1 MFQITPKAKRYVV
14 VFAISSAAAAVVSI
28 VLLILLNA
36 SLLKLPVQ
44 APATKQRVEAPS
56 TPKEAPAKGEA
67 EYSVITERNL
77 FRAKLQTE
85 IPREKTEREIEEENL
100 TAVLRE
106 MILKGIWLGKQKG
119 DDYAVIDKGAQ
130 KGVWTF
136 QIGEAVDKGL
146 VVAEIKQN
154 SVILAKGDF
163 RVSLKLFAKGFERL
177 SGFQM
182 AALPPSKPAEP
193 AKAGP
198 KQVSP
203 IDLAKGIRKEGN
215 TTVIPKAL
223 SDRMKTDNSMIMSA
237 VAVKASVDDKG
248 KANGYRVVS
257 VDKGSVAEK
266 IGLVPG
272 DIVQEVNGLRLSNSA
287 DLNGAYNKL
296 KNESRFVVKVMRNG
310 RVQDLNYEI
319 R

>member
-1 MFQITPKAKRYVV
+1 MFQITPAAKRYFT
-14 VFAISSAAAAVVSI
+14 VFAISTGAAIVVSI
-28 VLLILLNA
+28 ILLIIINT

-44 APATKQRVEAPS
+44 GAPAKQRAEAVPA
-56 TPKEAPAKGEA
+56 PKEAPAKGES

-85 IPREKTEREIEEENL
+85 IPKQKTEREIEEEAL
-100 TAVLRE
+100 TGALKD
-106 MILKGIWLGKQKG
+106 MILKGIWLGKEKG
-119 DDYAVIDKGAQ
+119 DYYAVIDKGAQ

-136 QIGEAVDKGL
+136 QIGEAVDSGL
-146 VVAEIKQN
+146 VVSEIKQN
-154 SVILAKGDF
+154 SVILTKGDF
-163 RVSLKLFAKGFERL
+163 RVSLKLFARGYERL

-182 AALPPSKPAEP
+182 ASLAPPKPSEP
-193 AKAGP
+193 AKVAP
-198 KQVSP
+198 KQVSAL
-203 IDLAKGIRKEGN
+203 DLAKGIKKEGN

-223 SDRMKTDNSMIMSA
+223 SDRMKMDNSMIMSA

-248 KANGYRVVS
+248 KSNGYRVVS

-266 IGLVPG
+266 IGLAPG
-272 DIVQEVNGLRLSNSA
+272 DVVQEVNGFRLSNSN

-296 KNESRFVVKVMRNG
+296 KNESRFVVKIMRNG